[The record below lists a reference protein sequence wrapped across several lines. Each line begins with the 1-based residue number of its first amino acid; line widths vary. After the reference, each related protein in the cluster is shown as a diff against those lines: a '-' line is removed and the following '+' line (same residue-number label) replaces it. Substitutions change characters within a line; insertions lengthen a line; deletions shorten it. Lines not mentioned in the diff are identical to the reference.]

1 MITDPSWLYSTI
13 AQSSAAIVAIVGGFI
28 TASVLMLTAE
38 KKSLVKQLSDKRKM
52 LDSLK
57 KNRLDVITVNMKE
70 QEDEIP
76 ILEARIKAFGYPPNL
91 KMGAYVLGFLA
102 VFGIITPVII
112 IANEAFYSWAK
123 WLTTGSFCLG
133 IIGVFTY
140 IGFQIRTLRRS
151 FHATGENRGDWGDGV
166 I

>member
-76 ILEARIKAFGYPPNL
+76 ILEARIKAFSYPPNL
-91 KMGAYVLGFLA
+91 WLGLVILVCFAFGSIILPVQVIMSQAFSATMGQVVFFLFLA
-102 VFGIITPVII
+102 GLVAVF
-112 IANEAFYSWAK
+112 S
-123 WLTTGSFCLG
+123 
-133 IIGVFTY
+133 Y
-140 IGFQIRTLRRS
+140 IGLQFRNLRRK
-151 FHATGENRGDWGDGV
+151 
-166 I
+166 

>member
-13 AQSSAAIVAIVGGFI
+13 AQSSATIIAIIGGFI
-28 TASVLMLTAE
+28 TASVLMLIAE

-57 KNRLDVITVNMKE
+57 KSRLDVITVNMKE

-76 ILEARIKAFGYPPNL
+76 ILEARIEAFSYRPNL

-123 WLTTGSFCLG
+123 WLTTGLFCLG

-140 IGFQIRTLRRS
+140 IGFQIRTLRRK
-151 FHATGENRGDWGDGV
+151 
-166 I
+166 